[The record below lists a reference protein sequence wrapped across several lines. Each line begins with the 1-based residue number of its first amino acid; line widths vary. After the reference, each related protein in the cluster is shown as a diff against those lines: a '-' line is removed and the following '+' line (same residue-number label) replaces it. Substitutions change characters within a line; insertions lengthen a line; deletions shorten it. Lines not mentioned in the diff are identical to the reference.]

1 MKIYNKHFIDYKK
14 NGWVII
20 KSFLTNKEVNLAK
33 KNIKSFLKKNFSK
46 YKGRHINFALENE
59 KFSEINSFHR
69 LHDSKWVRNY
79 SKRSKINTI
88 AKIFLNNQEP
98 ELRAS
103 EYFAKPKKIG
113 LPVPIHQDNFYW
125 NVKGNNGLTMWIA
138 LSEASKKNGAVF
150 YYSGSHKYGVFKHK
164 KSFAKGSSQKIKN
177 DRILKKFK
185 KKFTNLEIGDLLIHH
200 CLVLHGSKPNNSKNK
215 RLGWT
220 FQFKDKNSEYDL
232 AKISKYEKQLK
243 EQKLD

>member
-1 MKIYNKHFIDYKK
+1 MNKKEILQNNFDKNGYVVVKNFLPNKDIKDVKTSLHNYIKK
-14 NGWVII
+14 NFKKLKGRDIAKI
-20 KSFLTNKEVNLAK
+20 KNNSISSIHNLKKWQYVKKLQNTNKVKNLAK
-33 KNIKSFLKKNFSK
+33 TILREKIK
-46 YKGRHINFALENE
+46 
-59 KFSEINSFHR
+59 KFGSE
-69 LHDSKWVRNY
+69 L
-79 SKRSKINTI
+79 
-88 AKIFLNNQEP
+88 
-98 ELRAS
+98 
-103 EYFAKPKKIG
+103 FAKPAKIG
-113 LPVPIHQDNFYW
+113 LPAPIHQDNHYW
-125 NVKGNNGLTMWIA
+125 HLNDGKGITIWIA
-138 LSEASKKNGAVF
+138 LDHSNKKNGAVF

-200 CLVLHGSKPNNSKNK
+200 CLVLHGSKPNKSKNK